1 MKLYYLLLES
11 VNFTVD
17 LLSSLE
23 LLLHGDQEVDTIDNH
38 LDELN
43 FRETKSVSV
52 GDIVN
57 LKDNKYKINPDTSIK
72 LNQKN
77 TYTAFSS
84 AVDAASTS
92 LLKSK
97 FGQDLFKSRVLGKVD
112 KFAVNTSSDASS
124 LQNN

>member
-72 LNQKN
+72 LNQKK
-77 TYTAFSS
+77 TLTPPS
-84 AVDAASTS
+84 AAQSTPPAPR
-92 LLKSK
+92 
-97 FGQDLFKSRVLGKVD
+97 F
-112 KFAVNTSSDASS
+112 
-124 LQNN
+124 